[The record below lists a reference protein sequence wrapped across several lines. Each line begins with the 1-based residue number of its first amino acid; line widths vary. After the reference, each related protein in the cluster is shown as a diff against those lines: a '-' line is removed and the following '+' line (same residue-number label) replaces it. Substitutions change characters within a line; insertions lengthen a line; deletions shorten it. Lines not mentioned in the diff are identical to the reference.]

1 MVSELT
7 QLADVA
13 VDRTRLDEREL
24 ELIDRARHAGA
35 TWAQVAAALGLGSR
49 QAAEQRRQRL
59 AALRRSR
66 RQERDLACSPRIA
79 AIRGA
84 VLDLRRWMAT
94 DRRWDGRFR
103 RAALV
108 RSTVELALDA
118 DPGPLYAL
126 AALLVADLSAAGAA
140 RLPAPVVAARA
151 NLEGLLSMDN

>member
-1 MVSELT
+1 MVPELT
-7 QLADVA
+7 QLADVS
-13 VDRTRLDEREL
+13 VDRARLDEREL

-66 RQERDLACSPRIA
+66 RQKRDLAYSARIA
-79 AIRGA
+79 AIRSA
-84 VLDLRRWMAT
+84 VLDLQRWIAT

-108 RSTVELALDA
+108 RSTAELALDA
-118 DPGPLYAL
+118 DPGPLHAL
-126 AALLVADLSAAGAA
+126 ATLLVADLSAAGAA
-140 RLPAPVVAARA
+140 RLPAPVAAARA

>member
-1 MVSELT
+1 MVPELT
-7 QLADVA
+7 QLAGIA
-13 VDRTRLDEREL
+13 VDRARLDEREL

-35 TWAQVAAALGLGSR
+35 TWAQVAAVLGLGSR

-59 AALRRSR
+59 ATLRRSR
-66 RQERDLACSPRIA
+66 RQERDLAYSARIA
-79 AIRGA
+79 AIRSA
-84 VLDLRRWMAT
+84 VLDLQRWIAA

-108 RSTVELALDA
+108 RSTAELALDA

-140 RLPAPVVAARA
+140 RLPAPVAVATA
-151 NLEGLLSMDN
+151 NLEGLLSMNN